1 MPLDIKPVAPGHS
14 FTVVGTRPLRP
25 DGLDK
30 VTGRAKFGADAT
42 APGMLIGKVLRS
54 PHAHARIR
62 SIDASKALALPGVKA
77 VVTRDDFKEGDPDF
91 RDVLRNVM
99 ARDKAL
105 YEGHAVAAVAAVSAI
120 VARKALKLIK
130 VDYQVLPHV
139 TDVER
144 AMRADAP
151 VLHDDMFTS
160 GLEEASDNAASA
172 AKAEEFGH
180 VEDAKEKESD
190 PHHGASLAG
199 GFRPQSKK
207 PSNVAKRHEFGHGD
221 VEKGFAK
228 ADIVIERKFRTEATH
243 QGYIEPHACLANY
256 GSDGQGELWG
266 CTQGHYMVRNV
277 CAQLLGMDVSKLRV
291 TASEIGGGFG
301 GKTTVFLE
309 PVALAL
315 SRKAGK
321 PVKMVMN
328 RDEVFRASGPTS
340 SATIWVKIGCT
351 KAGRITAAETELKL
365 QGGAFAGSPVD
376 MAAMAAFA
384 CYDLEN
390 VKAVG
395 WDVVVNR
402 PKQAAYRAPGAPIS
416 AFGVESVIDELA
428 HKIGM
433 DPLEFRLK
441 NAAKEGTK
449 SSYGPTYGPIGLIP
463 TLEAVKKH
471 PHYKAPLKANQGRGL
486 ATGFWFNF
494 GGQTCVSLNIN
505 IDGTVALALGT
516 PDIGGSRASMC
527 QMAAEE
533 LGIPYDKVRAVV
545 ADTSSLGF
553 NDVTEGSRATFS
565 SGLATI
571 QAARD
576 AIGKLC
582 GRAAQMWGISAD
594 AVVWDKGHAKPS
606 GSNAGNFEPLS
617 LADIAKVAA
626 NTGGPIA
633 GHYEVNAEGAGVSFS
648 THIADVEVDRETGR
662 TLITRYT
669 VIQDAGKAIHP
680 SYVEGQYQGGA
691 AQGIG
696 WALNEEYI
704 YGEDGKLQ
712 NPGFLDYRIPVA
724 SDLPMI
730 DTVILEIPNPGHPYG
745 LRGVGE
751 TSIVPPLAA
760 IANAVSAAAGV
771 RMLEL
776 PMSPPKILKAIGGQ
790 AAGKGKSKESK
801 GGSKR

>member
-91 RDVLRNVM
+91 RDVLRNIM

-139 TDVER
+139 TDVEQ

-151 VLHDDMFTS
+151 VLHDDMFTA
-160 GLEEASDNAASA
+160 GLEEAPDNAASA

-190 PHHGASLAG
+190 PHHGASLTG

-277 CAQLLGMDVSKLRV
+277 SAQLLGMDVSKLRV

-433 DPLEFRLK
+433 DPLDFRLK

-471 PHYKAPLKANQGRGL
+471 PHYKAPLKAGQGRGL

-594 AVVWDKGHAKPS
+594 AVVWKKGHAKPS

-790 AAGKGKSKESK
+790 AAGKGKSKEK